1 MKTEAVRL
9 YDVNTMALETF
20 ELPVIKDDEIL
31 VKVISNSICMSTYK
45 AVIQGSKHKR
55 VPENIATN
63 PTIMGHEFAGEIVE
77 VGSEWADQFQTGE
90 KFAIQPA
97 LNYKGSPYA
106 PGYSFEFFGG
116 LTTYCVI
123 PREVMEL
130 GFLLKYDGEAYYE
143 ASLSEPMSCVIG
155 GFHANYHTKT
165 GVYQHFMGIK
175 EGGKM
180 ALMAGAG
187 PMGLGAIDYALHCDR
202 RPSLLVV
209 TDINND
215 RLDRAKELFT
225 QDEADKCGVKLVF
238 VNPMEEGDSVAK
250 MMELTD
256 GSGYDDVFVYAPVRP
271 IIEEADKILAK
282 DGCMNFFAGPSDT
295 QFKAEVNFYNVH
307 YTPTHIMGSTGGNA
321 DDMRECLEMSSKGL
335 INPAVMLTH
344 IGGINS
350 AIDTILELPKIP
362 GGKKLVYNEI
372 EMPLTAIDDFA
383 GLGESD
389 PFYKGL
395 AECVERHNGLWNAEA
410 EKYLLENGPKR
421 AKGE

>member
-9 YDVNTMALETF
+9 YDVNTLKLETF
-20 ELPVIKDDEIL
+20 ELPAIKKDEIL
-31 VKVISNSICMSTYK
+31 VKVVTDSVCMSTYK

-63 PTIMGHEFAGEIVE
+63 PTIMGHEFSGVIVE
-77 VGSEWADQFQTGE
+77 VGEEWQDQFTPGE

-116 LTTYCVI
+116 SATFCII

-130 GFLLKYDGEAYYE
+130 GFLLKYEGEAFYE

-165 GVYQHFMGIK
+165 GEYKHYMGII
-175 EGGKM
+175 ENGKM
-180 ALMAGAG
+180 ALLAGAG

-202 RPSLLVV
+202 KPSLLVV
-209 TDINND
+209 TDID
-215 RLDRAKELFT
+215 DTRLDRARSLFT
-225 QDEADKCGVKLVF
+225 QEEAEKQGVKLHF
-238 VNPMEEGDSVAK
+238 INTMKEADSVK
-250 MMELTD
+250 TLMDLSD
-256 GSGYDDVFVYAPVRP
+256 GEGYDDVFVYAPVRP
-271 IIEEADKILAK
+271 VIEEGDKILGK

-295 QFKAEVNFYNVH
+295 TFNANINFYNVH

-321 DDMRECLEMSSKGL
+321 DDMIESLDMSSKKL

-344 IGGINS
+344 IGGINCV
-350 AIDTILELPKIP
+350 IDTILDLPNIP
-362 GGKKLVYNEI
+362 GGKKMIYNEI
-372 EMPLTAIDDFA
+372 DMPLTAIDDFEK
-383 GLGESD
+383 LGEND
-389 PFYKGL
+389 PFFKGL
-395 AECVERHNGLWNAEA
+395 AECVKKYNGLWNAEA
-410 EKYLLENGPKR
+410 EKYLLENGKR
-421 AKGE
+421 RD

>member
-9 YDVNTMALETF
+9 YGVNTLRLETF
-20 ELPVIKDDEIL
+20 DLPAIKEDEIL

-45 AVIQGSKHKR
+45 AVIQGTKHKR

-63 PTIMGHEFAGEIVE
+63 PTIMGHEFAGEIVA
-77 VGSEWADQFQTGE
+77 VGGEWADQFEPGE

-165 GVYQHFMGIK
+165 GVYEHFMGIK

-180 ALMAGAG
+180 ALLAGAG

-209 TDINND
+209 TDINEE
-215 RLDRAKELFT
+215 RLNRAKALFT
-225 QDEADKCGVKLVF
+225 KEEAAGCGVELHF
-238 VNPMEEGDSVAK
+238 VNPIMDKDAQDK
-250 MMELTD
+250 MMALTD
-256 GSGYDDVFVYAPVRP
+256 GTGYDDVFVYAPVKP
-271 IIEEADKILAK
+271 IIEDADKLLGK
-282 DGCMNFFAGPSDT
+282 DGCMNFFAGPSDN
-295 QFKAEVNFYNVH
+295 QFKAEVNFYNIH

-321 DDMRECLEMSSKGL
+321 DDMRESLILSSKGA

-344 IGGINS
+344 IGGIDS
-350 AIDTILELPKIP
+350 AMDTILELPKIP

-372 EMPLTAIDDFA
+372 DMPLTAIKDFEK
-383 GLGESD
+383 LGTEQPLFKALHEICS
-389 PFYKGL
+389 
-395 AECVERHNGLWNAEA
+395 RHNGLWNAEA
-410 EKYLLENGPKR
+410 EQYLLENGNR
-421 AKGE
+421 RN

>member
-9 YDVNTMALETF
+9 YDVNTLALETF
-20 ELPVIKDDEIL
+20 ELPTIKEGEIL

-55 VPENIATN
+55 VPDNIATN

-77 VGSEWADQFQTGE
+77 VGAEWADQFKAGE
-90 KFAIQPA
+90 KFSIQPA

-116 LTTYCVI
+116 LTTYCVV

-130 GFLLKYDGEAYYE
+130 GFLLKYKGEAFYE
-143 ASLSEPMSCVIG
+143 ASLSEPMSCIIG
-155 GFHANYHTKT
+155 GFHSNYHTKT
-165 GVYQHFMGIK
+165 AEYKHYMGIK

-187 PMGLGAIDYALHCDR
+187 PMGLGAIDYALNCDR
-202 RPSLLVV
+202 RPSVLVV
-209 TDINND
+209 TDINDD
-215 RLDRAKELFT
+215 RLNRARKLFP
-225 QDEADKCGVKLVF
+225 QEEAEKRGVKLIF
-238 VNPMEEGDSVAK
+238 VNPMNEDNSIET
-250 MMELTD
+250 MMGLTD
-256 GSGYDDVFVYAPVRP
+256 GTGYDDVFVYAPVKP
-271 IIEEADKILAK
+271 IIEEADKILGK

-295 QFKAEVNFYNVH
+295 AFKAEVNFYNIH

-321 DDMRECLEMSSKGL
+321 EDMKESLKMSSEGL

-350 AIDTILELPKIP
+350 AIDTILNLPKVP

-372 EMPLTAIDDFA
+372 DMPLTAIDDFA
-383 GLGESD
+383 KLGESD
-389 PFYKGL
+389 NFFKGL
-395 AECVERHNGLWNAEA
+395 AECVEKSNGLWNLEA
-410 EKYLLENGPKR
+410 EKYLLENGKR
-421 AKGE
+421 RA

>member
-9 YDVNTMALETF
+9 YDVNTLKLETF
-20 ELPVIKDDEIL
+20 ELPAIKKDEIL
-31 VKVISNSICMSTYK
+31 VKVVTDSVCMSTYK

-63 PTIMGHEFAGEIVE
+63 PTIMGHEFSGVIVE
-77 VGSEWADQFQTGE
+77 VGKEWQDQFTPGE

-116 LTTYCVI
+116 SATYCII

-130 GFLLKYDGEAYYE
+130 GFLLKYEGEAFYE

-165 GVYQHFMGIK
+165 GEYKHYMGII
-175 EGGKM
+175 ENGKM
-180 ALMAGAG
+180 ALLAGAG

-202 RPSLLVV
+202 KPSLLVV
-209 TDINND
+209 TDID
-215 RLDRAKELFT
+215 DTRLDRARSLFT
-225 QDEADKCGVKLVF
+225 QEEAEKQGVKLHF
-238 VNPMEEGDSVAK
+238 INTMKEADSVK
-250 MMELTD
+250 TLMDLSD
-256 GSGYDDVFVYAPVRP
+256 GEGYDDVFVYAPVRP
-271 IIEEADKILAK
+271 VIEEGDKILGK

-295 QFKAEVNFYNVH
+295 TFNANINFYNVH

-321 DDMRECLEMSSKGL
+321 DDMIESLDMSSKKL

-344 IGGINS
+344 IGGINCV
-350 AIDTILELPKIP
+350 IDTILDLPNIP
-362 GGKKLVYNEI
+362 GGKKMIYNEI
-372 EMPLTAIDDFA
+372 DMPLTAIDDFEK
-383 GLGESD
+383 LGEND
-389 PFYKGL
+389 PFFKGL
-395 AECVERHNGLWNAEA
+395 AECVKKYNGLWNAEA
-410 EKYLLENGPKR
+410 EKYLLENGKR
-421 AKGE
+421 RD